1 MQLVVYMNAAM
12 EMSRQDSGGKQ
23 VIPAGLFYYRVKDPL
38 VDKVEDETIL
48 EDSFLKALRPDGL
61 VMNSP
66 AVIDHMD
73 RDVEQA
79 SKVIPVSKNKDGSLA
94 KKSKALTEENFEIIS
109 EFTNRQVRK
118 VGKQILKGEAGISPY
133 KIDQKTGCDYCPY
146 QAICGF
152 DEKMEGYAYRQFEKL
167 EAEEAMEI
175 MREEAAKWE

>member
-1 MQLVVYMNAAM
+1 MTIYEELVKRV
-12 EMSRQDSGGKQ
+12 D
-23 VIPAGLFYYRVKDPL
+23 AG
-38 VDKVEDETIL
+38 ET
-48 EDSFLKALRPDGL
+48 F
-61 VMNSP
+61 N
-66 AVIDHMD
+66 ID
-73 RDVEQA
+73 
-79 SKVIPVSKNKDGSLA
+79 
-94 KKSKALTEENFEIIS
+94 FE
-109 EFTNRQVRK
+109 TRTMK